1 LPQYADFTIGEHDH
15 PAGKENFARSIVY
28 GTTEHVSEKLGKGDT
43 IDLLLGT
50 FENSRPTVDVR
61 SRRIGGATYRIPV
74 EIPYEHQHSLVFR

>member
-1 LPQYADFTIGEHDH
+1 LSQYADFTIGEHDH

-43 IDLLLGT
+43 IDLLLGA
-50 FENSRPTVDVR
+50 FKNSRPKVEVK
-61 SRRIGGATYRIPV
+61 SCRIGGATYQIPG